1 MIIYYVLFVDEK
13 RLDYLEVEEET
24 TEEEI
29 KSILEGID
37 EKIEVYKNCCNFGPF
52 DLLFKN
58 Y

>member
-1 MIIYYVLFVDEK
+1 MIIYYILFKDKNKMEYIEDEEK
-13 RLDYLEVEEET
+13 T
-24 TEEEI
+24 KEEEI
-29 KSILEGID
+29 KEMLKNIN